1 MSENGNSDRDNLS
14 PMLLAV
20 LEHGRR
26 PHRREMYDNEN
37 TGLRLLDK
45 LEHRKGRRCR
55 QTLRYRITGTEP
67 A

>member
-1 MSENGNSDRDNLS
+1 
-14 PMLLAV
+14 MLLAV